1 MSGEVKAP
9 RATHEGGGEL
19 HVTSLS
25 KVRRREWH
33 GLGLCTN
40 ATATLRHVPA
50 GEEQRGEGVTR

>member
-19 HVTSLS
+19 HVASLS

-33 GLGLCTN
+33 SLRLCTN
-40 ATATLRHVPA
+40 AAATLRHVAA
-50 GEEQRGEGVTR
+50 GEVQRGRG